1 MTRATALPAST
12 GTSFLAS
19 LLSVRIRARLLM
31 GFAAVC
37 LVLAACVGYTI
48 LEVRAAASTMRN
60 VTDLRVPVAMTSTKL
75 VGDLYS
81 TLATLRG
88 YLLTGNA
95 QGKADRAAMW
105 LELDASGARMDA
117 FAARFTDAQNR
128 DAWAQ
133 AKTILAEFRIAQQ
146 KAETVAFTD
155 DAFPATKILVDE
167 AAPRADRVGAELTKI
182 IDAEL
187 REPAT
192 QERKELLKHLADMRG
207 AFAMSTANLRAYL
220 LAADPGMKTRFD
232 ERWAAATQ
240 ARDAVRQ
247 AAGLLTAGQRTSW
260 REVES
265 VFAEFEPLPA
275 RMFAIRQ
282 SPQWNAPVHL
292 LVTEAAPRALK
303 ILDIID
309 GPKGA
314 DGTRSGGLRGRQEKL
329 MANDTLGM
337 SEQIATLQTALAV
350 LLALGVGAGIL
361 IALGTSRTIVNPI
374 AAMTGA
380 MKRLSSGDM
389 TTEIPARERR
399 DEIGEM
405 AQSVEVFK
413 NGLIET
419 ERLRGAQVAEQ
430 DRQLERGKK
439 IERSVT
445 QFEATIA
452 EVVSAVAL
460 ASGELRSTAQTMA
473 AASEETVR
481 QSTAVA
487 AASEQATQNVQTVA
501 TATEE
506 LSASIREI
514 SQQMA
519 QSAKLTGDAVDMAQT
534 SNEKVGGLTNAAE
547 RIGDVVKL
555 IHNIAGQTNLLA
567 LNATIEAARAGDA
580 GKGFAVVA
588 SEVKALANQTAKATE
603 EISVQ
608 VKAIQDAS
616 QDSAHS
622 IKGISDAIGRVNE
635 SAATVASAV
644 EEQGAATQ
652 EIARNVTQA
661 AQGTQEVSS
670 NIAGVNEATQ
680 QIGVAAESV
689 LRSAETLTSKGDQL
703 KKQVDEFLREV
714 RAA

>member
-1 MTRATALPAST
+1 MANAADARTGSAKTT
-12 GTSFLAS
+12 GTLG
-19 LLSVRIRARLLM
+19 IRGRLLL

-48 LEVRAAASTMRN
+48 VEVRSSAATMSN
-60 VTDLRVPVAMTSTKL
+60 VTGLRVPVSLTSTKL

-88 YLLTGNA
+88 YLLTGNP

-105 LELDASGARMDA
+105 QELAASSARFDG
-117 FAARFTDAQNR
+117 FAARFTSTENR

-133 AKTILAEFRIAQQ
+133 AKAIMAEFRAAQDR
-146 KAETVAFTD
+146 AEAVAFTD
-155 DAFPATKILVDE
+155 DAFPANKLLATE
-167 AAPRADRVGAELTKI
+167 AAPRADRIGAELTKM

-187 REPAT
+187 AEAAT
-192 QERKELLKHLADMRG
+192 VERKVLFKSLADMRG
-207 AFAMSTANLRAYL
+207 AFAMATANLRAFL
-220 LAADPGMKTRFD
+220 LGAAPEMKARFD
-232 ERWAAATQ
+232 DRWNAAQQ
-240 ARDAVRQ
+240 ARGEIERMVPLMTPVQRASWTQVRT
-247 AAGLLTAGQRTSW
+247 L
-260 REVES
+260 
-265 VFAEFEPLPA
+265 FAEFEPLPG
-275 RMFAIRQ
+275 RMFEIRS
-282 SPQWNAPVHL
+282 SPQWNAPVHI
-292 LVTEAAPRALK
+292 LVTEAAPRAAR
-303 ILDIID
+303 ILDLID

-329 MANDTLGM
+329 MADDTAAM
-337 SEQIATLQTALAV
+337 SDQIATLQTALAI
-350 LLALGVGAGIL
+350 LLALGVGASIA

-374 AAMTGA
+374 SAMTGA
-380 MKRLSSGDM
+380 MRRLTTGDM
-389 TTEIPARERR
+389 STEIPARERR

-405 AQSVEVFK
+405 AQSVQVFK
-413 NGLIET
+413 DGLIEAD
-419 ERLRGAQVAEQ
+419 RLRGEQAAEQ
-430 DRQLERGKK
+430 ARQIERGKK
-439 IERSVT
+439 IESSVAA
-445 QFEATIA
+445 FETTIA
-452 EVVSAVAL
+452 EVVSAVAQ
-460 ASGELRSTAQTMA
+460 ASGELETTAQTMA

-481 QSTAVA
+481 QSAAVA
-487 AASEQATQNVQTVA
+487 AASEQTTQNVQTVA

-514 SQQMA
+514 SQQMS
-519 QSAKLTGDAVDMAQT
+519 QSSKLTGDAVMQAQD
-534 SNEKVGGLTNAAE
+534 SNEKVGGLTLAAE

-555 IHNIAGQTNLLA
+555 IHVIAGQTNLLA

-603 EISVQ
+603 EIGVQ

-616 QDSAHS
+616 KDSAHS

-635 SAATVASAV
+635 ASAAVASAV

-661 AQGTQEVSS
+661 AAGTQEVSS
-670 NIAGVNEATQ
+670 NITGVNEATR
-680 QIGVAAESV
+680 QIGVAAENV
-689 LRSAETLTSKGDQL
+689 LRSAGVLNAKGVQL
-703 KKQVDEFLREV
+703 KERVESFLREV